1 MDTPQYNLKHDILMR
16 SIKMLDIGYIAA
28 IYFVF
33 AMVCC
38 ILIDK
43 FMGKYDEE
51 IDKRKPVWRIWVD
64 TVLHMWLI
72 GVLIYIVRN
81 VVELIPFPLD
91 GYQGFQHKKVKELG
105 NAAVFTFIVMT
116 YQFYLKGRL
125 NILYSKTIDLFVSKP
140 STIVLKSE
148 LKSKVEQEVETESE
162 TENY

>member
-1 MDTPQYNLKHDILMR
+1 MEAPQYNLKHDLLMR
-16 SIKMLDIGYIAA
+16 SIKMLDIGYIAT
-28 IYFVF
+28 IYFIF

-51 IDKRKPVWRIWVD
+51 IDKQRPVWKIWMN

-105 NAAVFTFIVMT
+105 NATVFVFIVMT

-125 NILYSKTIDLFVSKP
+125 NILYSKTIGLFAPKP
-140 STIVLKSE
+140 TTEETKSI
-148 LKSKVEQEVETESE
+148 KTNQKT
-162 TENY
+162 T